1 MSINNTKTGGQ
12 NAYQFIDLV
21 DVPAFA
27 RLLERFFQATGIPN
41 GIVDT
46 NGELLSMSSGENAC
60 SVFHRT
66 QSEAAD
72 LCRDSNLELVRDL
85 RDGCVAG
92 GLCRNGL
99 MDYATPVVVE
109 GRQLATLFL
118 GQVLHAPPDMAFFRA
133 QATRFG
139 FDEKTYLESIAAIPI
154 VDKKHVDDLMAVMV
168 EMAQMLAASGL
179 AKLKQTELE
188 RDINVHAER
197 NIQLRD
203 ILDFSPVA
211 MGWSENEDRIEY
223 VNRQFTLLFGYT
235 VADLPN
241 LETWYQ
247 RAYPDENYRKTVVGP
262 WRRAVAQAQQTNKR
276 PPELEADITCKD
288 GSVRSI
294 IIRVA
299 WIGNHRMASFTDIT
313 ERKQMEE
320 QLLMREREFRTL
332 AENLPDNI
340 ARWDTDGRYLYINP
354 THERTL
360 EVVAADVIGRPIPE
374 SHDRVKSA
382 IAQVAA
388 TGQSIYLLRQDVLVD
403 GEMQIHEVNLVPEF
417 DAEGR
422 VISVLGLGRDMTDI
436 RRLQETITARE
447 QEFRSLAE
455 SSPDVVI
462 RVDLDLRIRYLNTN
476 MVKFL
481 ELGSAEEVIG
491 RPCSELWPD
500 GRFNEID
507 ALRERVVAT
516 GEMESIAVVVPVLG
530 GKKAYHHVISVP
542 ERDIDGHIIGTITF
556 GRDITAIREIE
567 RRLNSLVENLPG
579 VAYTIRRSAQGE
591 LNFSYVSAGV
601 KELYGITP
609 EAAMGEFAAMHGL
622 VHPDDKVGME
632 TAFAESARTMTPFRV
647 EVRIC
652 PLGLPERWLDVRS
665 NPEAQPDGSILW
677 YGLIFDITERKR
689 MEDALRVSEVQFR
702 DHDRLLQ
709 AVLESSPDVIVFALD
724 RAYRYLAFNDKHR
737 ATMQAIWGK
746 EIAVGTDM
754 LDVIGTHPDREKARQ
769 GFDCALSG
777 EAFVTEDAYG
787 DEAILR
793 LYWQN
798 FFAPIRGEDGS
809 TIGLTCFVL
818 NITERK
824 RMEQVLAERERELR
838 TLVENLP
845 DNIARYT
852 TDARHA
858 YVSPSLERI
867 FHEPKENFLG
877 RTPTQCSSDAGNVEV
892 ERRIRAVVATG
903 VGDEMEYTFPI
914 SESETR
920 CHLIRFVA
928 ERDDANRITGVLGI
942 GTDITE
948 RRRMELNLAA
958 REREFRTLA
967 EHLPDVVVRYDREAR
982 FVYVNTKFE
991 AAIGF
996 GLAEVRG
1003 KSPTQVPG
1011 LPDAEYFE
1019 QTVRRVAETGTPI
1032 EFERAM
1038 ALPDGRTIYGLVH
1051 VTPEFDDAG
1060 EVEFI
1065 QVLTSDITAQKRA
1078 EAELRDSEEKLRG
1091 LYELSSMGIAL
1102 TDMQGNYLE
1111 FNDAFYKICGYKP
1124 EELNQLDYWA
1134 LTPKEYEDKEREQL
1148 ELLHTVGHYG
1158 PYEKEYIRKD
1168 GSRIPLRL
1176 NGLLFRDLSGKAH
1189 IWSIVEDI
1197 TERKLREQRIHTQGL
1212 MLEMV
1217 ARGTNLPDIL
1227 NAIVRYMESKENTS
1241 LCSILLVDA
1250 DGKHLLTG
1258 AAPSLPAFYNAAVN
1272 GIEIGSGISICC
1284 AALGQ
1289 RVVVEDIVTDEY
1301 WRPNV
1306 QLELDAGL
1314 RSCWSEPIL
1323 SSRGKVLGT
1332 LSIYHAEP
1340 KSPQL
1345 EDNERI
1351 AFAANLA
1358 AIAIE
1363 NSQARDE
1370 LERQAHSDY
1379 LTGLENRRHFL
1390 SQAENELART
1400 LRYGRELSVMMLDVD
1415 HFKQVNDT
1423 YGHKVGDLVLK
1434 RLAELCRAT
1443 LRDVDIVGRIGGEEF
1458 AVLLPETS
1466 SEHAKEAAE
1475 RLCAEIASAQ
1485 VKLDSGLPLRFTA
1498 SFGVT
1503 TLCENDANIDILL
1516 DQADQ
1521 ALYRAKEEGRN
1532 RVCIYPE
1539 DERRI

>member
-1 MSINNTKTGGQ
+1 MIINNTKAGGQ

-27 RLLERFFQATGIPN
+27 RLLEHFFQATGIPN
-41 GIVDT
+41 GVVDT

-60 SVFHRT
+60 SMFHRT

-72 LCRDSNLELVRDL
+72 LCRDSNLELVRNL
-85 RDGCVAG
+85 RDGCVVG

-99 MDYATPVVVE
+99 MDYATQVVVE

-118 GQVLHAPPDMAFFRA
+118 GQVLHAPPDMEFFRT
-133 QATRFG
+133 QAARFG
-139 FDEKTYLESIAAIPI
+139 FDEKTYLESIAAIPV
-154 VDKKHVDDLMAVMV
+154 VDKKQVDDLMEVMV
-168 EMAQMLAASGL
+168 EMAQMLAVSGL
-179 AKLKQTELE
+179 AKLRQTELE
-188 RDINVHAER
+188 RDIRVHAER
-197 NIQLRD
+197 NIQCRD

-211 MGWSENEDRIEY
+211 MGWSENEDRVEY

-262 WRRAVAQAQQTNKR
+262 WRRAVAEAHQANKP

-299 WIGNHRMASFTDIT
+299 WVGHRRMVSFTDIT
-313 ERKQMEE
+313 ERKRLQDDLTDSRNFLNRIINATADPIFVKDRQHRWIQVNDAFCCLVGGTRDELIGKSDFDYFPEHEARAFWEGDELVFADGKEFSREEEITNELGEKGYIFTRKTTFTDVHGNLVLVGVISDITERKRMEQE
-320 QLLMREREFRTL
+320 LAEREREFRTL

-340 ARWDTDGRYLYINP
+340 ARWDTEGRYLYINP

-374 SHDRVKSA
+374 SHDRVKAA

-388 TGQSIYLLRQDVLVD
+388 TGHPIYLLRQDVLVD
-403 GEMQIHEVNLVPEF
+403 GEMQIHEVNLMPEF

-462 RVDLDLRIRYLNTN
+462 RVDRDLRIRYLNTN

-481 ELGSAEEVIG
+481 ELGSAKEVIG
-491 RPCSELWPD
+491 WSCSELWPD

-507 ALRERVVAT
+507 ALRERVVTT

-556 GRDITAIREIE
+556 GRDITAIRETE

-591 LNFSYVSAGV
+591 LNFPYVSAGV

-609 EAAMGEFAAMHGL
+609 EAAMGEFATMHAL

-665 NPEAQPDGSILW
+665 NPEEQPDGSILW

-689 MEDALRVSEVQFR
+689 ME
-702 DHDRLLQ
+702 Q
-709 AVLESSPDVIVFALD
+709 A
-724 RAYRYLAFNDKHR
+724 
-737 ATMQAIWGK
+737 
-746 EIAVGTDM
+746 
-754 LDVIGTHPDREKARQ
+754 
-769 GFDCALSG
+769 
-777 EAFVTEDAYG
+777 
-787 DEAILR
+787 
-793 LYWQN
+793 
-798 FFAPIRGEDGS
+798 
-809 TIGLTCFVL
+809 
-818 NITERK
+818 
-824 RMEQVLAERERELR
+824 LAERERELR
-838 TLVENLP
+838 TLVENIP

-858 YVSPSLERI
+858 YVSPSLVRVL
-867 FHEPKENFLG
+867 HEQKENFLG
-877 RTPTQCSSDAGNVEV
+877 RTPTECSPNADNVEV
-892 ERRIRAVVATG
+892 ERRIRAVAATG
-903 VGDEMEYTFPI
+903 VYDEMEYTFPI

-920 CHLIRFVA
+920 CHLLRFVA

-948 RRRMELNLAA
+948 RRNMELNLAA

-982 FVYVNTKFE
+982 FAYVNTKFE
-991 AAIGF
+991 AALGF
-996 GLAEVRG
+996 RLTELRG

-1019 QTVRRVAETGTPI
+1019 QMVRQVAETGSEVRCESEITTLNGGS
-1032 EFERAM
+1032 F
-1038 ALPDGRTIYGLVH
+1038 YGLIRA
-1051 VTPEFDDAG
+1051 TPEFDNAG
-1060 EVEFI
+1060 QMEFI
-1065 QVLTSDITAQKRA
+1065 QV
-1078 EAELRDSEEKLRG
+1078 
-1091 LYELSSMGIAL
+1091 
-1102 TDMQGNYLE
+1102 
-1111 FNDAFYKICGYKP
+1111 
-1124 EELNQLDYWA
+1124 
-1134 LTPKEYEDKEREQL
+1134 
-1148 ELLHTVGHYG
+1148 V
-1158 PYEKEYIRKD
+1158 IR
-1168 GSRIPLRL
+1168 
-1176 NGLLFRDLSGKAH
+1176 
-1189 IWSIVEDI
+1189 DI
-1197 TERKLREQRIHTQGL
+1197 TERRRIEQRTQMHDA

-1217 ARGTNLPDIL
+1217 ARDSDLPTIL
-1227 NAIVRYMESKENTS
+1227 NALVQYIESEDQTS
-1241 LCSILLVDA
+1241 LCSIMLADA
-1250 DGKHLLTG
+1250 AGKHLLVG
-1258 AAPSLPAFYNAAVN
+1258 AAPSLPVFFNEAAN
-1272 GIEIGSGISICC
+1272 GIEIGVGVGSCGTA
-1284 AALGQ
+1284 AALAQ
-1289 RVVVEDIVTDEY
+1289 RVVVEDIQTHEY
-1301 WRPNV
+1301 WSGIR
-1306 QLELDAGL
+1306 ELAQSTKL
-1314 RSCWSEPIL
+1314 RACWSEPIL
-1323 SSRGKVLGT
+1323 SSRSKVLGT
-1332 LSIYHAEP
+1332 FSIYHREP
-1340 KSPQL
+1340 RNPQPQ
-1345 EDNERI
+1345 DIERI
-1351 AFAANLA
+1351 AFATNLA

-1363 NSQARDE
+1363 NRQVHDE

-1400 LRYGRELSVMMLDVD
+1400 LRYGRELSIMMLDVD

-1485 VKLDSGLPLRFTA
+1485 VKLDSGLPLRFTV

-1532 RVCIYPE
+1532 RVCIYPGA
-1539 DERRI
+1539 DERPI